1 MFRGK
6 NSATES
12 DCYEKEENAMDL
24 PVSFIAAVVGV
35 LVGAVGLGE
44 LRRYLDAPASGEDPQ
59 AWTGDG
65 TP

>member
-1 MFRGK
+1 
-6 NSATES
+6 
-12 DCYEKEENAMDL
+12 MDL

>member
-1 MFRGK
+1 
-6 NSATES
+6 
-12 DCYEKEENAMDL
+12 MDL

-35 LVGAVGLGE
+35 LVGSVGLGE
-44 LRRYLDAPASGEDPQ
+44 LGRRYLDAPASGEDPQ